1 MLERSTWA
9 ISAMSL
15 KSDASVN
22 LPQPFRFFSLIPDN
36 HRTIG
41 PVISPITSS
50 FVRYRRVLPH
60 VRRTGESSAIVEIQV
75 FHIYKLG
82 QTGNVT

>member
-1 MLERSTWA
+1 
-9 ISAMSL
+9 MSL

-60 VRRTGESSAIVEIQV
+60 ARRTGEALTPSKIQ
-75 FHIYKLG
+75 ILKLVKFG

>member
-1 MLERSTWA
+1 
-9 ISAMSL
+9 MSL

-22 LPQPFRFFSLIPDN
+22 LPQLFRFFSLIPDN
-36 HRTIG
+36 HRTVG

-60 VRRTGESSAIVEIQV
+60 ARRTGEVCGAEVQIL
-75 FHIYKLG
+75 KLVKFG

>member
-1 MLERSTWA
+1 
-9 ISAMSL
+9 MSL

-36 HRTIG
+36 HRIVG

-60 VRRTGESSAIVEIQV
+60 ARRTGESFAIEEVQILKRV
-75 FHIYKLG
+75 KLG
-82 QTGNVT
+82 QTGNVA

>member
-1 MLERSTWA
+1 
-9 ISAMSL
+9 MSL

-22 LPQPFRFFSLIPDN
+22 LPQSFRFFSLIPDN
-36 HRTIG
+36 HRIVG

-60 VRRTGESSAIVEIQV
+60 ARRTGESFAFVEVHV

-82 QTGNVT
+82 QTGNVA

>member
-1 MLERSTWA
+1 
-9 ISAMSL
+9 MSL

-22 LPQPFRFFSLIPDN
+22 LPQKFRFFFLIPDN

-60 VRRTGESSAIVEIQV
+60 VRRTGESFAIEEVQILKRV
-75 FHIYKLG
+75 KLG
-82 QTGNVT
+82 QTGNVA

>member
-1 MLERSTWA
+1 
-9 ISAMSL
+9 MSL
-15 KSDASVN
+15 RSDASVN
-22 LPQPFRFFSLIPDN
+22 LSQLYRSFFLIPDN
-36 HRTIG
+36 HRTVG
-41 PVISPITSS
+41 PVISPVTSS

-60 VRRTGESSAIVEIQV
+60 ARRTGEAKAFVEVQV